1 MCGGSAREFVTAQPL
16 PTEPTVRPF
25 VVALAYLLGGFTDFH
40 RLGTF
45 NRLHLACLIF
55 GEPAVEESLR
65 RASEVLDRWGY
76 RDSTGVKHRLR
87 GVFSQALLLNR
98 SPRLDDLDTAAFAAL
113 RAHPATD
120 GHQGSMLY
128 ALQRVVAALGHCD
141 PPVRTGYNHAPDI
154 EGADPAWAAWIERWH
169 ATSTLTPQGAR
180 HHPHHHG
187 QDRAVVGRRA
197 PRDHRARPVDQ
208 GDLRGLGRRGRPDDR
223 RRLGSAPRRARR
235 PCRRTDLAAHQGA
248 QPHRHPRVLPRLP
261 GMGMDPAAGSTR
273 TARWP
278 CPAASP
284 P

>member
-1 MCGGSAREFVTAQPL
+1 MTAQPL
-16 PTEPTVRPF
+16 PTEPSVRPF

-55 GEPAVEESLR
+55 GEHAVEESLR
-65 RASEVLDRWGY
+65 QASEVLDRWGY

-141 PPVRTGYNHAPDI
+141 PPVRTGYNHAPEHRRRRPGVGRLDRALARHLDTDP
-154 EGADPAWAAWIERWH
+154 EGP
-169 ATSTLTPQGAR
+169 R
-180 HHPHHHG
+180 HHPHPSW
-187 QDRAVVGRRA
+187 
-197 PRDHRARPVDQ
+197 PR
-208 GDLRGLGRRGRPDDR
+208 
-223 RRLGSAPRRARR
+223 
-235 PCRRTDLAAHQGA
+235 
-248 QPHRHPRVLPRLP
+248 
-261 GMGMDPAAGSTR
+261 PAAGWPPSTPR
-273 TARWP
+273 SPSPASGPGRPARP
-278 CPAASP
+278 GSP
-284 P
+284 RSTG